1 MIDRQ
6 QGGAVSPLA
15 YRCMAGVAGLIG
27 AAASV
32 VAIRFFMVSVQ
43 SQESDP
49 AIRAVLT
56 FTGALFVVAQVGL
69 FTLAGL
75 LSRAK
80 HKALRTRLVLAGC
93 VILAFEVAS
102 IFGAQVVIAAGD
114 DARAQASQTRMNE
127 LKATIARQRQ
137 TATAL
142 VEAGRVSGQSVIAA
156 SRQSGLAALEKASD
170 LETTTLA
177 LSTELARL
185 EAAQVPTQT
194 GIFGKVGTVVMGAI
208 RALLVSGI
216 GLLMF
221 NIAAVLWRV
230 AHDETHPEPVH
241 ERDPAPAPETRAVI
255 GPQADSVGVLAPVP
269 VAVPVAVPSRFE
281 QVRAAVLGG
290 TLKPSVRA
298 IQAAF
303 GGSTE
308 PARQALV
315 QLCAEGIIDDL
326 GPGRGYRL
334 IG

>member
-1 MIDRQ
+1 MNDLNR
-6 QGGAVSPLA
+6 GAVSPLA

-56 FTGALFVVAQVGL
+56 FTAVLFVVAEVGL
-69 FTLAGL
+69 FSLAGL
-75 LSRAK
+75 LTRAK

-93 VILAFEVAS
+93 VLLAFEVAS

-114 DARAQASQTRMNE
+114 DARAQATQTRITE
-127 LKATIARQRQ
+127 LKVSIDRQRK

-185 EAAQVPTQT
+185 EAAKVPTQT
-194 GIFGKVGTVVMGAI
+194 GIFGEVGTVVMGAI
-208 RALLVSGI
+208 RAVLVSGI

-221 NIAAVLWRV
+221 GLAGVLWRV
-230 AHDETHPEPVH
+230 AHDETHPEP
-241 ERDPAPAPETRAVI
+241 DPAPAPETRAAI
-255 GPQADSVGVLAPVP
+255 GPQAESVGVPP
-269 VAVPVAVPSRFE
+269 AVPVPGDAPVLDRHE
-281 QVRAAVLGG
+281 AIRAAVLDGS
-290 TLKPSVRA
+290 LKPSVRA
-298 IQAAF
+298 IQAVH
-303 GGSTE
+303 GGSTTT
-308 PARQALV
+308 ARHHLNRLV
-315 QLCAEGIIDDL
+315 DAGLIENQ
-326 GPGRGYRL
+326 GPGLGYRL
-334 IG
+334 TAKN

>member
-1 MIDRQ
+1 MNDLNR
-6 QGGAVSPLA
+6 GAVSPLA

-56 FTGALFVVAQVGL
+56 FTAVLFVVAEVGL
-69 FTLAGL
+69 FSLAGL
-75 LSRAK
+75 LTRAK

-93 VILAFEVAS
+93 VLLAFEVAS

-114 DARAQASQTRMNE
+114 DARAQATQTRITE
-127 LKATIARQRQ
+127 LKASIDRQRK

-185 EAAQVPTQT
+185 EAAKVPTQT
-194 GIFGKVGTVVMGAI
+194 GIFGEVGTVVMGAI
-208 RALLVSGI
+208 RAVLVSGI

-221 NIAAVLWRV
+221 GLAGVLWRV
-230 AHDETHPEPVH
+230 AHDETHLEPE
-241 ERDPAPAPETRAVI
+241 PAPAPETRAAV
-255 GPQADSVGVLAPVP
+255 GPQAESVGVPASVPVPADAPVLDRHE
-269 VAVPVAVPSRFE
+269 AI
-281 QVRAAVLGG
+281 RAAVMNGA
-290 TLKPSVRA
+290 LKPSVRA
-298 IQAAF
+298 IQGAHGGGTLAA
-303 GGSTE
+303 
-308 PARQALV
+308 RNDLNRLV
-315 QLCAEGIIDDL
+315 DAGLIENQ
-326 GPGRGYRL
+326 GPGLGYRL
-334 IG
+334 TAKN

>member
-1 MIDRQ
+1 MNDLNR
-6 QGGAVSPLA
+6 GAVTPLA

-56 FTGALFVVAQVGL
+56 FTAVLFVVAEVGL
-69 FTLAGL
+69 FSLAGL
-75 LSRAK
+75 LTRAK

-93 VILAFEVAS
+93 VLLAFEVAS

-114 DARAQASQTRMNE
+114 DARAQATQTRITE
-127 LKATIARQRQ
+127 LKATIDRQRK

-177 LSTELARL
+177 LSSELARL
-185 EAAQVPTQT
+185 EAAKVPTQT
-194 GIFGKVGTVVMGAI
+194 GIFGEVGTVVMGAI
-208 RALLVSGI
+208 RAVLVSGI

-221 NIAAVLWRV
+221 GLAGVLWRV
-230 AHDETHPEPVH
+230 AHDETHPEP
-241 ERDPAPAPETRAVI
+241 EPSPAPETRATI
-255 GPQADSVGVLAPVP
+255 GPQADQVGVPVP
-269 VAVPVAVPSRFE
+269 VPVLEPVTVLDRYEAI
-281 QVRAAVLGG
+281 RAAVMNG

-298 IQAAF
+298 IQAVH
-303 GGSTE
+303 GGSTTT
-308 PARQALV
+308 ARHHLNR
-315 QLCAEGIIDDL
+315 LHDEGVIQDM
-326 GPGRGYRL
+326 GTGRGYAL
-334 IG
+334 VAKN